1 VSDMSQVITP
11 RSDQLNSDSL
21 LSGPL
26 TIRIREVDIRPG
38 TEQPVSVFYD
48 GDEGKPWKPCKSTS
62 RVLVAAWGPDAS
74 KYAGRSVTLYRDPD
88 VKWGGMAVGGIR
100 ISHVSHIEKAL
111 VLALTEKKGSKK
123 MTTVQPLKVEQQRQE
138 PTDDP
143 AFAYANQYITAIEA
157 CDSADAVGEI
167 QQRQAARFA
176 KLKSERHDQADRVQA
191 AIDRKLASL
200 RNDGTLSETNPT
212 ATEGRADEDRG
223 DGSDD
228 REP

>member
-1 VSDMSQVITP
+1 MSDMSQVITP

-100 ISHVSHIEKAL
+100 VSHVSHIEKAL

-123 MTTVQPLKVEQQRQE
+123 MTTIQPLKVE
-138 PTDDP
+138 PTTTLE
-143 AFAYANQYITAIEA
+143 TATNA
-157 CDSADAVGEI
+157 LRNAPTMDALRTAWSSKAMAPFRNDLQTVLAECK
-167 QQRQAARFA
+167 A
-176 KLKSERHDQADRVQA
+176 KFEQP
-191 AIDRKLASL
+191 
-200 RNDGTLSETNPT
+200 NDGTLDAENP
-212 ATEGRADEDRG
+212 AAGEGRSEDQMG
-223 DGSDD
+223 EDHAA
-228 REP
+228 